1 MFLFESLFP
10 QWSTN
15 PNNCIKISDLPIK
28 VTKQLRRD
36 ENIVRFMNLFET
48 NEYATNLRIWNQTS
62 HPRFESQGST
72 DSIASMDYLL
82 GKMDKMTSLLQERLL
97 STLN

>member
-15 PNNCIKISDLPIK
+15 PNNCSQILDLPIK
-28 VTKQLRRD
+28 VRRQLI
-36 ENIVRFMNLFET
+36 EN
-48 NEYATNLRIWNQTS
+48 
-62 HPRFESQGST
+62 QGST